1 MTHDRAITLIYNAF
15 ADGTDRDGTPFTSPD
30 RTKVRAMLVQPIA
43 ARPRQALWALGF
55 RPFFL
60 GGSVFALIALLLW
73 ASTLAGVLH
82 LTPPGGMLAWHRHEM
97 LFGFAVAIIAGFLLT
112 AVQNWSGIPGLSGR
126 PLQGLF
132 LLWLLGRVSW
142 FLPLPAWLL
151 MLIEGAF
158 LPLVA
163 VALARPIFQRRLR
176 NNYPIVGLLLL
187 IAACQWVTLVGGF
200 EQNEEWQHRGVLAGL
215 WLVAAMMTVLGG
227 RVIPFFTRRGLGNM
241 SPAPSRPWLDRACL
255 ACSVA
260 LPVTYVAGFNDQ
272 PHLLMAVLFGALALL
287 QGVRLV
293 LWHDRGLWRV
303 PLLWSLHLAYAWLIP
318 ACLGMALWHAGVT
331 INPSLA
337 VHALS
342 VGAMTGLIV
351 AMMARVSLGHT
362 GRPLQVPRSI
372 GWAFALLQ
380 LAALSRV
387 VLTPFTVAG
396 LGLSVLL
403 GSGALVLFVG
413 YYLPV
418 LTRSRVDGMPG

>member
-1 MTHDRAITLIYNAF
+1 
-15 ADGTDRDGTPFTSPD
+15 
-30 RTKVRAMLVQPIA
+30 MLVQPIT

-60 GGSVFALIALLLW
+60 GGSLFALLALLLW
-73 ASTLAGVLH
+73 AGELAGALQ
-82 LTPPGGMLAWHRHEM
+82 LNPAGGMLAWHRHEM
-97 LFGFAVAIIAGFLLT
+97 LFGFAVAIVAGFLLT

-151 MLIEGAF
+151 VLIEGTF

-163 VALARPIFQRRLR
+163 LALARPIVQRRLR
-176 NNYPIVGLLLL
+176 NNYPIVALVLL
-187 IAACQWVTLVGGF
+187 IAACQWLTLAGGL
-200 EQNEEWQHRGVLAGL
+200 QDNELWQRRGVLAGL
-215 WLVAAMMTVLGG
+215 WLVAAMMSVIGG

-241 SPAPSRPWLDRACL
+241 SPAPARPWLDHACL
-255 ACSVA
+255 LGSVA
-260 LPVTYVAGFNDQ
+260 LPLTYVLGFNDAPQ
-272 PHLLMAVLFGALALL
+272 PPMTLLFATLAVLH
-287 QGVRLV
+287 GVRLV

-318 ACLGMALWHAGVT
+318 ACLGLALWHAGVA

-337 VHALS
+337 AHALT

-362 GRPLQVPRSI
+362 GRPLAVPRNI
-372 GWAFALLQ
+372 GWAFALIQ
-380 LAALSRV
+380 LAALARV
-387 VLTPFTVAG
+387 VVTPFTPLG
-396 LGLSVLL
+396 LGVSVLF
-403 GSGALVLFVG
+403 GSAALLLFLRH
-413 YYLPV
+413 YLPI
-418 LTRSRVDGMPG
+418 LLRPRVDGMPG